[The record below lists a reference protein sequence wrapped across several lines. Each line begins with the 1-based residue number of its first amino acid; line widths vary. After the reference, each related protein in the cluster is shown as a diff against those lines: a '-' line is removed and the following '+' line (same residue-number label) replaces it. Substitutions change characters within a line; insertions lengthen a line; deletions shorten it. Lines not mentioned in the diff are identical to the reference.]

1 MKACVFHEPGRISVE
16 EMPEPR
22 PGPRELLLRV
32 GAAAIC
38 YSDIRVYRGQ
48 KKARS
53 GVIPGHETAGVIV
66 QAGEGVSQFQPGDRV
81 AICPILA
88 CGHCRFCLQGKR
100 NRCLSRRTLGYEEDG
115 GLAEY
120 MLIPRQLLELGHVL
134 PLPEGLSLETAAL
147 MEPLACV
154 LNSLESCGVVPGS
167 SLFVV
172 GAGPMG
178 LLHLMLARVM
188 GAEPIFVSE
197 PDAGRRDYA
206 RRFGASLVLDPGHD
220 DIREA
225 VLEATR
231 GLGADAVVVTAGLP
245 EVLEPSVEL
254 VRLQGSLSLFA
265 GFPPGT
271 RVPFDPNIIHYRELV
286 LTGSQNAT
294 TDQYG
299 RALRLLPLMPEVAE
313 LTTHRFPIEDAVKTY
328 ESRLAGEGL
337 KSMVVAGAD

>member
-1 MKACVFHEPGRISVE
+1 MKACIFHEPGRISVE
-16 EMPEPR
+16 DVPDPR
-22 PGPRELLLRV
+22 PGPGELLLRV

-38 YSDIRVYRGQ
+38 YSDIRVYRGL
-48 KKARS
+48 KKARP

-66 QAGEGVSQFQPGDRV
+66 EAGEGVSQFRPGERV

-88 CGHCRFCLQGKR
+88 CGHCPFCLQGKR
-100 NRCLSRRTLGYEEDG
+100 NRCLSRKTLGYEENG

-120 MLIPRQLLELGHVL
+120 MLVPRELLALGHVF
-134 PLPEGLSLETAAL
+134 PVPEGLSLETAAL

-154 LNSLESCGVVPGS
+154 LDSLETCRVVPGS
-167 SLFVV
+167 SLLVV

-188 GAEPIFVSE
+188 GAGPVIVSE

-206 RRFGASLVLDPGHD
+206 RRFGASLILDPGD
-220 DIREA
+220 GNVAEA
-225 VLEATR
+225 VMEATG

-245 EVLEPSVEL
+245 EVLEPSLEL
-254 VRLQGSLSLFA
+254 VRLQGSLSLFG
-265 GFPPGT
+265 GFPPET
-271 RVPFDPNIIHYRELV
+271 HVPLDPNIIHYRELA

-294 TDQYG
+294 TDQYR
-299 RALRLLPLMPEVAE
+299 RALRLLPLMPQVAQ

-337 KSMVVAGAD
+337 KSMVVLGEG

>member
-16 EMPEPR
+16 ERPDPR
-22 PGPRELLLRV
+22 PGPGDLLLRV

-38 YSDIRVYRGQ
+38 HSDIRVYRGQ
-48 KKARS
+48 KKARP
-53 GVIPGHETAGVIV
+53 GVIPGHEIAGVIV
-66 QAGEGVSQFQPGDRV
+66 DAGEDVSQFRPGDRV
-81 AICPILA
+81 AVCPILA
-88 CGHCRFCLQGKR
+88 CGHCPFCIQGKR
-100 NRCLSRRTLGYEEDG
+100 NRCPSRRTLGYEEDG

-120 MLIPRQLLELGHVL
+120 MLVPGELLELGHVF
-134 PLPEGLSLETAAL
+134 PVPEGLSLETAAL

-154 LNSLESCGVVPGS
+154 LNSLETCRLAPGR
-167 SLFVV
+167 SLLVV

-188 GAEPIFVSE
+188 GAEPVFVSE

-206 RRFGASLVLDPGHD
+206 RRFGAALALDPAREDVG
-220 DIREA
+220 EA

-245 EVLEPSVEL
+245 DVLESSLEI
-254 VRLQGSLSLFA
+254 VRLQGALGLFG

-271 RVPFDPNIIHYRELV
+271 RVPLDPNIIHYRELI

-294 TDQYG
+294 TGQYR
-299 RALRLLPLMPEVAE
+299 RALGLLPLMPEVAQ
-313 LTTHRFPIEDAVKTY
+313 LTTHRYSIDDAVKAY
-328 ESRLAGEGL
+328 ESRLAGVGL
-337 KSMVVAGAD
+337 KSMVVAGGG

>member
-1 MKACVFHEPGRISVE
+1 MKACIFHEPGRISVE
-16 EMPEPR
+16 DVPDPR
-22 PGPRELLLRV
+22 PGPGELLLRV

-38 YSDIRVYRGQ
+38 YSDIRVYRGL
-48 KKARS
+48 KKARP

-66 QAGEGVSQFQPGDRV
+66 EAGEGVSQFRPGERV

-88 CGHCRFCLQGKR
+88 CGHCPFCLQGKR
-100 NRCLSRRTLGYEEDG
+100 NRCLSRKTLGYEENG

-120 MLIPRQLLELGHVL
+120 MLVPRELLALGHVF
-134 PLPEGLSLETAAL
+134 PVPEGLSLETAAL

-154 LNSLESCGVVPGS
+154 LNSLETCRVVPGS
-167 SLFVV
+167 SLLVV

-188 GAEPIFVSE
+188 GAGPVIVSE

-206 RRFGASLVLDPGHD
+206 RRFGASLILDPGD
-220 DIREA
+220 GNVAEA
-225 VLEATR
+225 VMEATG

-245 EVLEPSVEL
+245 EVLEPSLEL
-254 VRLQGSLSLFA
+254 VRLQGSLSLFG
-265 GFPPGT
+265 GFPPET
-271 RVPFDPNIIHYRELV
+271 RVPLDPNIIHYRELA

-294 TDQYG
+294 TDQYR
-299 RALRLLPLMPEVAE
+299 RALRLLPLMPQVAQ

-337 KSMVVAGAD
+337 KSMVVLGEG